1 MSAPYGERVPPV
13 LLQGDGL
20 CCRDGPRS
28 ISTETVN
35 NNGGV
40 GQVPYDT
47 HTSAEQWNTHQAR
60 KGKDTLK
67 QDSKLSIS
75 CEGPL
80 FPRVE
85 TFQAYGAFTAMQRS
99 TGRAWLPFPIPH
111 TCPLE
116 SLFGSVFRIY
126 AAPDCLITIST
137 ADTLVQAIII
147 YLIFLLPVA
156 FCTIH
161 CKNQS
166 LCSGLQGCNFMY

>member
-1 MSAPYGERVPPV
+1 MLGLLRKIQLTQALEGAMHYSHRKERAKQASAVSVSPLWWTSPTCAVAG
-13 LLQGDGL
+13 GGL

-28 ISTETVN
+28 IFTETVD

-47 HTSAEQWNTHQAR
+47 HTLAEQWNTHQAR
-60 KGKDTLK
+60 KGKDTPK
-67 QDSKLSIS
+67 QDSKVSTS

-85 TFQAYGAFTAMQRS
+85 MFQAYGAFTTTQRS

-137 ADTLVQAIII
+137 ADTLV
-147 YLIFLLPVA
+147 
-156 FCTIH
+156 
-161 CKNQS
+161 
-166 LCSGLQGCNFMY
+166 